1 MSQTKAQLV
10 GGVGLSTVGN
20 LSVYGGINATGV
32 ITASSF
38 VGNLTGN
45 STGLTGTPNLNVGVI
60 TATSATF
67 TGTSAVGLTTGTTS
81 ERPDLPNAGMIRY
94 NSETQSFEGY
104 TTDWGSI
111 GGGGGA
117 SGSNGN
123 EVFYENDTNVTSSYT
138 ITSGKNAMSAGP
150 ITLDSGVVVTI
161 PSGSVWTVV

>member
-32 ITASSF
+32 VTASSL

-81 ERPDLPNAGMIRY
+81 ERPGSPNAGMIRY

-104 TTDWGSI
+104 TTAWGSI
-111 GGGGGA
+111 GGGA
-117 SGSNGN
+117 SGAGGD
-123 EVFYENDTNVTSSYT
+123 EIFYENDTNVTSSYT

-150 ITLDSGVVVTI
+150 ITLNSGVVVTI

>member
-20 LSVYGGINATGV
+20 LSVYGGINAT
-32 ITASSF
+32 
-38 VGNLTGN
+38 
-45 STGLTGTPNLNVGVI
+45 GVI

-104 TTDWGSI
+104 TTDWGSS